1 MVLSLGYFFICY
13 TLINCTKYF
22 HGASKVRYKSFII
35 FIFFISIALVSNIS
49 IAADKQLPKITGAT
63 AAEIIQNAIR
73 QFRGQTSY
81 SESTMVVHRPDWE
94 RTTSIVSWTSGDK
107 DALIRFTAPAK
118 DAGSGTLKKGEQ
130 MWTFT
135 PKKNRVIRLP
145 FSMMAQSW
153 GGSDFSYNDL
163 SKTDKLIQHY
173 EHKLVEIKEIEGHK
187 VFVIESTP
195 KEDAPVVWGKE
206 VLTVR
211 DDYVLIEHAFYDQD
225 LKLLKKMET
234 LEIKE
239 MGGRMLA
246 THIRMIPL
254 EKEDNWTDL
263 VYQKAEFDIEIPK
276 NKISLFSLRNPGD

>member
-1 MVLSLGYFFICY
+1 MRRNFFAI
-13 TLINCTKYF
+13 LLLLVV
-22 HGASKVRYKSFII
+22 SPSI
-35 FIFFISIALVSNIS
+35 FAGDVT
-49 IAADKQLPKITGAT
+49 AVKKLPKITGTT
-63 AAEIIQNAIR
+63 AAEIIKNAIR
-73 QFRGQTSY
+73 QFRGSTSY
-81 SESTMVVHRPDWE
+81 SESKMIVHRPDWE
-94 RTTSIVSWTSGDK
+94 RTTELISWTSGDK
-107 DALIRFTAPAK
+107 DALIHFTAPKK

-163 SKTDKLIQHY
+163 SKTDKLIEHY
-173 EHKLVEIKEIEGHK
+173 EHKLIKIKDENGHK

-246 THIRMIPL
+246 THVRMIPL

-263 VYQKAEFDIEIPK
+263 IYHNAEFDIEIPK
-276 NKISLFSLRNPGD
+276 NKISLFSLRNPGK